1 MMCIFGKVFC
11 TFDIRRNSCWCK
23 RKLVFE
29 SSRLEIKSKTL
40 FFHLHF
46 AHLFVILALP
56 NLLPFGKAKAKK
68 SFFPLH
74 FAHLFVILQG
84 NMHYRE

>member
-11 TFDIRRNSCWCK
+11 NFDVCRN
-23 RKLVFE
+23 
-29 SSRLEIKSKTL
+29 SSRLEMKSKTL

-56 NLLPFGKAKAKK
+56 NLLSFGKAKAKK

>member
-23 RKLVFE
+23 RKRVFE
-29 SSRLEIKSKTL
+29 SFRFEMKSKTL
-40 FFHLHF
+40 FFPLRF
-46 AHLFVILALP
+46 AYLFVILASP
-56 NLLPFGKAKAKK
+56 NLLSFGKAKAKK

-74 FAHLFVILQG
+74 FAHLFVTLQP
-84 NMHYRE
+84 

>member
-11 TFDIRRNSCWCK
+11 TFDDCRNH
-23 RKLVFE
+23 F
-29 SSRLEIKSKTL
+29 RLEMKSKTL
-40 FFHLHF
+40 
-46 AHLFVILALP
+46 
-56 NLLPFGKAKAKK
+56 
-68 SFFPLH
+68 FFPLH

>member
-11 TFDIRRNSCWCK
+11 TFDIRRK
-23 RKLVFE
+23 
-29 SSRLEIKSKTL
+29 SSRLEMKSKTL
-40 FFHLHF
+40 FFPLHF
-46 AHLFVILALP
+46 AHLFVILASP
-56 NLLPFGKAKAKK
+56 NLLSFGKAKAKK